1 MIPGRNKNADKLV
14 ISGFIE
20 IFLKIV
26 SSLNLRYFDL
36 EKIQVKWCSSDIN
49 EGVRWVP
56 PHSPWGKLCSF

>member
-36 EKIQVKWCSSDIN
+36 EKIQVK
-49 EGVRWVP
+49 
-56 PHSPWGKLCSF
+56 